1 MAAGESSSSMRRR
14 AWVVEVEKTLD
25 EADASVEVSWW
36 QLHSIYHV
44 PACIKDLNRK
54 AYKPQP
60 TGGVAGPLHRR
71 HSELLPMEE
80 HKEHALRYLLRRSKR
95 PLEEFATAVA
105 DIAEQLE
112 SVYLDLGA
120 EWRGADGRER
130 FLDGCFLLEVIKAT
144 EMLLYA
150 TGVVLGKVIKN
161 VVAARKQGT
170 VLRNIRRCIGVLVMK
185 MIASR

>member
-1 MAAGESSSSMRRR
+1 MMASMAAGESGSSMRRR
-14 AWVVEVEKTLD
+14 AWVVEVEKMLD

-144 EMLLYA
+144 EMVRSRTRLF
-150 TGVVLGKVIKN
+150 T
-161 VVAARKQGT
+161 
-170 VLRNIRRCIGVLVMK
+170 CILMFVSSISFIIFMFFDRADFRSLCG
-185 MIASR
+185 